1 MLKGKIYTNRS
12 TLKILVVFTG
22 LIIGVISIIYT
33 ELLVSELRQREYDQI
48 DFFAKV
54 QSKLASMNGQD
65 NADVTFL
72 LMEVIQGNDLIPVIL
87 ADENQ
92 YPISSKNLEI
102 PTDLNNQEKLVYLSK
117 MIKEMEQTYAPIKID
132 FSNGEV
138 QYIYYADSHLIKN
151 LRFAPLLQISL
162 FGILALAAYLVF
174 STSRRA
180 EQNQVWAGLAKE
192 TAHQLGTPISSLVAW
207 IEYFKTDEDFDQ
219 SIIEEL
225 QKDVNRLE
233 MITARFSNI
242 GSEPVLKPKYLES
255 SVRNAVDYMSK
266 RISAKVSLSVD
277 YDIDSQVQINISRP
291 LFEWVIENLC
301 KNAVDAMNGVGKI
314 HIKMHLTQ
322 HKNTAIIDISD
333 TGKGIPKNKLSKVF
347 NPGYTTK
354 KRGWGLGL
362 TLVKRIVEE
371 YHQGKIYVLDSVLGE
386 GTTFRIMMPIMM

>member
-1 MLKGKIYTNRS
+1 M
-12 TLKILVVFTG
+12 ILTG
-22 LIIGVISIIYT
+22 LIIGLISLVYT
-33 ELLVSELRQREYDQI
+33 ELLVEELRHREYDQI

-54 QSKLASMNGQD
+54 QAKLASMENAD

-72 LMEVIQGNDLIPVIL
+72 LMEVIKGNDLIPVIL
-87 ADENQ
+87 ADENGL
-92 YPISSKNLEI
+92 PISSKNIDLPKDVTPNERIKFLEKEI
-102 PTDLNNQEKLVYLSK
+102 SK
-117 MIKEMEQTYAPIKID
+117 MKKYYDPIRID
-132 FSNGEV
+132 FTNGEI
-138 QYIYYADSHLIKN
+138 QYIYYADSHLVSN
-151 LRFAPLLQISL
+151 LRFAPIVQLSVL
-162 FGILALAAYLVF
+162 GILAITAYLVF

-225 QKDVNRLE
+225 QKDVTRLE
-233 MITARFSNI
+233 MITQRFSNI
-242 GSEPVLKPKYLES
+242 GSEPVLKPANLET
-255 SVRNAVDYMSK
+255 SVKGALEYMSK
-266 RISAKVSLSVD
+266 RISTKVKMNVHYLIDSPIEINVSL
-277 YDIDSQVQINISRP
+277 P

-301 KNAVDAMNGVGKI
+301 RNAVDAMNGVGKLDVSI
-314 HIKMHLTQ
+314 QLTQ
-322 HKNTAIIDISD
+322 HKTAVEIDVKD

-371 YHQGKIYVLDSVLGE
+371 YHGGKIFILESAPGV
-386 GTTFRIMMPIMM
+386 GTTFRIVMPIVI

>member
-1 MLKGKIYTNRS
+1 M
-12 TLKILVVFTG
+12 
-22 LIIGVISIIYT
+22 
-33 ELLVSELRQREYDQI
+33 
-48 DFFAKV
+48 
-54 QSKLASMNGQD
+54 
-65 NADVTFL
+65 
-72 LMEVIQGNDLIPVIL
+72 
-87 ADENQ
+87 
-92 YPISSKNLEI
+92 
-102 PTDLNNQEKLVYLSK
+102 
-117 MIKEMEQTYAPIKID
+117 
-132 FSNGEV
+132 
-138 QYIYYADSHLIKN
+138 
-151 LRFAPLLQISL
+151 
-162 FGILALAAYLVF
+162 F

>member
-1 MLKGKIYTNRS
+1 MKGKIYTNRS